1 MKKTILPIITIALCT
16 IAAYASERLILQ
28 IFQEGQVVQSY
39 PIDEIDYIEI
49 NEETAAP
56 AEIGATVSDGA
67 VTVTWQP
74 VEGATYSVYRSSD
87 NMAFI
92 LIADNLHETT
102 YTDTHPAAGSNYYR
116 VKAIV
121 DGRES
126 DYSLSSP
133 AATIPTGEMES
144 GMYLGIT
151 SFNRSMNVHPIGRLD
166 MDTKVD
172 FDAFV
177 DGLTTANGTLL
188 YHSFNEAINA
198 LQAAK
203 LPDDLFNVA
212 IVTFTDGLDQGSMML
227 NPDYEDY
234 ASYLTALNRRIKEET
249 VAGQPVTAYS
259 IGVRGKDVQD
269 AEQFQANLR
278 MLASSDDNAA
288 EVSSMT
294 QVNAKFQEIAR
305 QLTETSYVQTINL
318 VMPGIANGTRVR
330 FTFDNV
336 ASADLSELYIEGTF
350 NLRERSLTDISCSG
364 LSMRIGESVQGEVV
378 DGIFV
383 KFTFDGVQTDSKQ
396 LISSEHTDEWT
407 YIASTS
413 NWQINSEFDKQQDSE
428 VVTEKKS
435 AVVMLVLDCSSSLGD
450 DFSTAKSNARSFI
463 ATLCQTTGDDPEHPT
478 DPTTLYSTTPTD
490 LTLAVTWDTTRYFL
504 TADQYKKAN
513 LTGATVEGLAVV
525 TGDEQ
530 FIVALEDAPC
540 DEITGA
546 AAAFLY
552 EDKLPSYNQGQ
563 IINAR
568 WDYVNN
574 AITTFGG
581 NTMSLSWTSFCYT
594 SGSYKYYYYISS
606 NGGLMQYGPTES
618 TARKV
623 RFVKPLLSPSPI
635 EWKSPKDLTLA
646 VKKDEELSYLTQEKY
661 AGIDLSEYTILG
673 LCIEGPSGPFFI
685 LSPDYEPSND
695 MTGSTAL
702 KLYGESLPSYEEGRV
717 INCRWGAIS
726 NALASFGLEPLTSV
740 FWTSEE
746 YRSGSYS
753 YYYYT
758 SWSNGIMH
766 YSTTSTTTYRV
777 RTIVRDF

>member
-1 MKKTILPIITIALCT
+1 MKKTILPIIAIALCA

-56 AEIGATVSDGA
+56 AEVGATVSDGA

-87 NMAFI
+87 NVAFT

-102 YTDTHPAAGSNYYR
+102 YTDIHPAAGSNYYR

-121 DGRES
+121 EGRES

-166 MDTKVD
+166 KDTKVD

-198 LQAAK
+198 LQAAQ

-227 NPDYEDY
+227 NHEYDDY
-234 ASYLTALNRRIKEET
+234 ASYLAALNRRIKEET

-269 AEQFQANLR
+269 VEQFQANLR

-288 EVSSMT
+288 EVSSMA

-336 ASADLSELYIEGTF
+336 TSADRSELYIEGTF

-478 DPTTLYSTTPTD
+478 DPTTLYSTTPSD
-490 LTLAVTWDTTRYFL
+490 LTLAVTWGTTRYFL

-513 LTGATVEGLAVV
+513 LTGATVEGLTVV
-525 TGDEQ
+525 TGNEQ
-530 FIVALEDAPC
+530 FIVALKNAPC
-540 DEITGA
+540 DNIYGSA
-546 AAAFLY
+546 ASFLY
-552 EDKLPSYNQGQ
+552 KDKLPNLTQATV
-563 IINAR
+563 INAR
-568 WDYVNN
+568 WSYIDR
-574 AITTFGG
+574 AIQSFGG
-581 NTMSLSWTSFCYT
+581 TTMTPFWTS
-594 SGSYKYYYYISS
+594 ISINS
-606 NGGLMQYGPTES
+606 AEYAYVSNNGGSVEYGYSPKS
-618 TARKV
+618 V
-623 RFVKPLLSPSPI
+623 RFIKPLTYPAPISWGSPY
-635 EWKSPKDLTLA
+635 DLTLA
-646 VKKDEELSYLTQEKY
+646 VEKDGVLSYITKEKY
-661 AGIDLSEYTILG
+661 EDIDLSEYDVKG
-673 LCIEGPSGPFFI
+673 LCIEGAANSHFI
-685 LSPDYEPSND
+685 LSLNYEPSNAMAPSAAKQLYD
-695 MTGSTAL
+695 TAL
-702 KLYGESLPSYEEGRV
+702 PTYDEGRV
-717 INCRWGAIS
+717 INSRWVEIS
-726 NALASFGLEPLTSV
+726 SALVYFHGTRLTSE
-740 FWTSEE
+740 FWTSKS
-746 YRSGSYS
+746 YNSGD
-753 YYYYT
+753 YYYVSRNGGTMNSGY
-758 SWSNGIMH
+758 SN
-766 YSTTSTTTYRV
+766 RPV
-777 RTIVRDF
+777 RTVIHDF

>member
-1 MKKTILPIITIALCT
+1 MKKTILPIIAIALCA

-49 NEETAAP
+49 NEETVAP
-56 AEIGATVSDGA
+56 AEVGATLADGA

-74 VEGATYSVYRSSD
+74 VDGATYSVYRSSD
-87 NMAFI
+87 NVAFI
-92 LIADNLHETT
+92 LIADNLHEAT

-121 DGRES
+121 EGRES

-151 SFNRSMNVHPIGRLD
+151 SFNRLMNVHPTGRLD
-166 MDTKVD
+166 KDTKGA

-188 YHSFNEAINA
+188 YHSFNEAINT

-234 ASYLTALNRRIKEET
+234 ASYLAALNRRIREET
-249 VAGQPVTAYS
+249 VAGQPITAYS

-288 EVSSMT
+288 EVSSMA

-350 NLRERSLTDISCSG
+350 NLRERSLTDISCYG
-364 LSMRIGESVQGEVV
+364 LSMRTGESVTGEVV

-383 KFTFDGVQTDSKQ
+383 KFTFDGVQTDSKR

-478 DPTTLYSTTPTD
+478 DPSTLYSTTPTD
-490 LTLAVTWDTTRYFL
+490 LTLAVTWGTTRYFL

-513 LTGATVEGLAVV
+513 LAGATVEGLAVV
-525 TGDEQ
+525 TGNTY
-530 FIVALEDAPC
+530 FIVGLYDPKCDKMNGYAASTLYRDRLPGKTEGIAISAKWDLINKALSSFGGDQLPEKIWTK
-540 DEITGA
+540 ERTSST
-546 AAAFLY
+546 FLY
-552 EDKLPSYNQGQ
+552 AYTYN
-563 IINAR
+563 
-568 WDYVNN
+568 
-574 AITTFGG
+574 G
-581 NTMSLSWTSFCYT
+581 NGNIEYE
-594 SGSYKYYYYISS
+594 SGTD
-606 NGGLMQYGPTES
+606 NHN
-618 TARKV
+618 V
-623 RFVKPLLSPSPI
+623 RFIVPINSNIRLNNPL
-635 EWKSPKDLTLA
+635 DLTLA
-646 VKKDEELSYLTQEKY
+646 LTKDGQTYYCTPETKLQYDLTQY
-661 AGIDLSEYTILG
+661 DVLG
-673 LCIEGPSGPFFI
+673 LAVETSTNSLII
-685 LSPDYEPSND
+685 LSLEDASSTPISGYAADKVY
-695 MTGSTAL
+695 GS
-702 KLYGESLPSYEEGRV
+702 SLPNQLEG
-717 INCRWGAIS
+717 IAIGARWSHIS
-726 NALASFGLEPLTSV
+726 KALTAYGGKALNGNY
-740 FWTSEE
+740 WTSHKT
-746 YRSGSYS
+746 SSTLL
-753 YYYYT
+753 YYYT
-758 SWSNGIMH
+758 SNAGGNIE
-766 YSTTSTTTYRV
+766 TSEDTCLVRRV
-777 RTIVRDF
+777 IKRL